1 MTHEDGR
8 GAGRPEGGDRP
19 EEERPAAGG
28 WAAPGGGAPG
38 PGAPRPSFAPPGQEA
53 PQEPPAAQDP
63 ASGAPG
69 WAAPGGAPGG
79 APRQEGAPQWQAAP
93 QWQQQAW
100 GPPPPP
106 RPGIVSLRPLL
117 LGDILNGA
125 FGYIRGNPKTVLGL
139 AAMLS
144 AVIALLPSFGMGSL
158 LNDIDRFDAQV
169 ASGASP
175 GDAFPFSGGTLG
187 LLAAGMLVQF
197 VGAAVLSGVLATVIG
212 MAVLGRRLG
221 IREAFAAVAPRIGAV
236 LGVAG
241 LLALLG
247 AAWMA
252 LAVGALF
259 GGILIIAASPDS
271 APLGV
276 GAILLGWTVLGL
288 LAAWIYVRTS
298 LAMPVTVLERIGPGR
313 ALARSWRLTRGSW
326 WRVFLILLLTTLIT
340 SMVAQVV
347 TVPFSVVGAVAMVL
361 LEGTALAAI
370 LYGASIFLGSVLGG
384 AITAPFASGVTGLLY
399 VDLRMRREGLDLR
412 LQAAA
417 QEGREIGPEVYLAE
431 PAPGAAAPGGPA

>member
-8 GAGRPEGGDRP
+8 PEGRP

-28 WAAPGGGAPG
+28 WAAPGGGAPE
-38 PGAPRPSFAPPGQEA
+38 PGSPRPSFAPPGQEA
-53 PQEPPAAQDP
+53 PQEPPAAHGAAP
-63 ASGAPG
+63 GAPG
-69 WAAPGGAPGG
+69 WAAPGGGAPGAPGG
-79 APRQEGAPQWQAAP
+79 APPPEGVPQWQGAP

-139 AAMLS
+139 AALLS
-144 AVIALLPSFGMGSL
+144 AVIALLPSLGAGSL
-158 LNDIDRFDAQV
+158 LNDFDRLTAQV
-169 ASGASP
+169 ESGASP
-175 GDAFPFSGGTLG
+175 DDLLPFSNGTLG

-197 VGAAVLSGVLATVIG
+197 VGGALLSGVLATVIG

-221 IREAFAAVAPRIGAV
+221 IREALAAVAPRIGAV

-247 AAWMA
+247 LAWMA
-252 LAVGALF
+252 LLAGVLV
-259 GGILIIAASPDS
+259 GGILIIAASPDA

-276 GAILLGWTVLGL
+276 GLILLGWLALGA

-298 LAMPVTVLERIGPGR
+298 LAMPVTVLERVGAGR

-326 WRVFLILLLTTLIT
+326 WRVFGILLLTALIT
-340 SMVAQVV
+340 SLVANVLA
-347 TVPFSVVGAVAMVL
+347 TPFSIIGAVVMVL
-361 LEGTALAAI
+361 MEGTTLASV
-370 LYGASIFLGSVLGG
+370 LYGATIFIGAVLGG
-384 AITAPFASGVTGLLY
+384 AITSPFASGVTGLLY

-417 QEGREIGPEVYLAE
+417 QEGRDIGPEVYLTE
-431 PAPGAAAPGGPA
+431 PAPGTAAAGGPE